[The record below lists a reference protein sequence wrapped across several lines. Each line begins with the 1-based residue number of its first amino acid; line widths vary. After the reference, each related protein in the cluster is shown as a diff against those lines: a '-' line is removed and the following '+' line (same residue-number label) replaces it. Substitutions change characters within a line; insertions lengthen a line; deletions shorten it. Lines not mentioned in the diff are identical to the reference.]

1 MIFERDIDKFIMNQ
15 FLDLLSSKD
24 ILLDLK
30 KNEEDKEI
38 LNASFTKR
46 GMKWVKS
53 VKKQDPFW
61 DVDKFLVN
69 VLKVT
74 AEYYDNNKENIN
86 LEELTNDT
94 KTEQNTDNTI
104 LS

>member
-30 KNEEDKEI
+30 KNEEDKEV

-46 GMKWVKS
+46 GAKWVKS

-69 VLKVT
+69 VLKAT